1 MNNPIFTIYPHT
13 LICEAHMSVSK
24 KWHPQN
30 IMANQNSF
38 QPLENGWTV
47 AVALVLSKLIIKSC
61 GTGSWGSHGAA

>member
-1 MNNPIFTIYPHT
+1 
-13 LICEAHMSVSK
+13 MSVSQ